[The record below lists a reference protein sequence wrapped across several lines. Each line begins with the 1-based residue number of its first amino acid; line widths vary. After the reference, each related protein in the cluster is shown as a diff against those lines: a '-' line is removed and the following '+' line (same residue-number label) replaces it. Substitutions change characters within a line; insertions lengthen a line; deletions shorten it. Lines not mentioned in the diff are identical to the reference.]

1 MNCPLAKEKAMDKFQ
16 EALKIEPQDIAEE
29 LKTFNDEFPESED
42 VGDTALVGTLDY
54 DDLAALY
61 DINQAVNSTL
71 ILDDILDI
79 VMTKSV
85 NLFNAERGFL
95 MLLDENNRLQFKTAH
110 NIKKEQFNSE
120 DMRIST
126 TIADT
131 VVKTG
136 KSVYTSDALND
147 QRFAQKASIIDLH
160 IRSAMV
166 VPLKIKTEIIGVLYL
181 DNSSQTNIFIK
192 QDLVLFEMFAAQA
205 ALAIHNARLY
215 SEVLEL
221 QKYQQNIIANIP
233 IGLLVVDTGANI
245 TAVNGSIQKIFDKI
259 GWHQFSNNLIGKKI
273 IDCVPDKY
281 RRTFIESLAADKNQP
296 VIIPR
301 FNIDCQDKEI
311 VLKLHF
317 CPFDNYHGDKSG
329 HIILFEDIT
338 EQVILEQY
346 LILSEKLIG
355 KGEMAAA
362 IGHELNNYL
371 TVISTN
377 AQLVAMNLDQG
388 KYDNLKGKVDVIVKN
403 VDHIKRFTDG
413 LMDFS
418 TLELKPVPYD
428 LSRLVEDLVFFVKPQ
443 PKFKH
448 VTFDIDVPSNLPQVH
463 IDVGQIHQ
471 VLLNLIINSADAFAE
486 SRDGKGHIR
495 VKAAVYEKGNMIA
508 LTVADNGPGIADEV
522 FGKLFEPHIT
532 TKKTGHGLGLSNCL
546 RIVNNHGGKI
556 KAFNLPEGGACFE
569 ILLPIAIVS
578 K

>member
-1 MNCPLAKEKAMDKFQ
+1 
-16 EALKIEPQDIAEE
+16 
-29 LKTFNDEFPESED
+29 
-42 VGDTALVGTLDY
+42 
-54 DDLAALY
+54 
-61 DINQAVNSTL
+61 VNSTL

-346 LILSEKLIG
+346 LILPR
-355 KGEMAAA
+355 
-362 IGHELNNYL
+362 N
-371 TVISTN
+371 
-377 AQLVAMNLDQG
+377 
-388 KYDNLKGKVDVIVKN
+388 
-403 VDHIKRFTDG
+403 
-413 LMDFS
+413 
-418 TLELKPVPYD
+418 
-428 LSRLVEDLVFFVKPQ
+428 
-443 PKFKH
+443 
-448 VTFDIDVPSNLPQVH
+448 
-463 IDVGQIHQ
+463 
-471 VLLNLIINSADAFAE
+471 
-486 SRDGKGHIR
+486 
-495 VKAAVYEKGNMIA
+495 
-508 LTVADNGPGIADEV
+508 
-522 FGKLFEPHIT
+522 
-532 TKKTGHGLGLSNCL
+532 
-546 RIVNNHGGKI
+546 
-556 KAFNLPEGGACFE
+556 
-569 ILLPIAIVS
+569 
-578 K
+578 

>member
-1 MNCPLAKEKAMDKFQ
+1 MDKF
-16 EALKIEPQDIAEE
+16 ETTFKIEPQDIAKE
-29 LKTFNDEFPESED
+29 LKTFNDDFSEPENM
-42 VGDTALVGTLDY
+42 GDTSLVGTLDY

-95 MLLDENNRLQFKTAH
+95 MLLDHDNRLQFKTAH
-110 NIKKEQFNSE
+110 NIKKEQLNSE

-126 TIADT
+126 TIANS

-136 KSVYTSDALND
+136 KSIYTSDALND
-147 QRFAQKASIIDLH
+147 QRFSEKASIIDLH

-166 VPLKIKTEIIGVLYL
+166 VPLKIKTETIGVLYL

-233 IGLLVVDTGANI
+233 TGLLVVDTASRI
-245 TAVNGSIQKIFDKI
+245 TAINDSIQKIFTKI
-259 GWHQFSNNLIGKKI
+259 GWNQSSDGLIGKKI
-273 IDCVPDKY
+273 IDCIPEKY
-281 RRTFIESLAADKNQP
+281 QRTFTESLSSDKNLP
-296 VIIPR
+296 VIISR
-301 FNIDCQDKEI
+301 FNIQRGDEEI

-317 CPFDNYHGDKSG
+317 CPCENYRGDKGG

-338 EQVILEQY
+338 EQVVLEQY

-377 AQLVAMNLDQG
+377 AQLVSMNLSQG
-388 KYDNLKGKVDVIVKN
+388 KVDNLKHKVDVIVKN
-403 VDHIKRFTDG
+403 VDQIKRFTDG

-418 TLELKPVPYD
+418 TLESKPVTYD
-428 LSRLVEDLVFFVKPQ
+428 LSRLVEALVFFVKPQ
-443 PKFKH
+443 PKFKR
-448 VTFDIDVPSNLPQVH
+448 VTFEIDVPANLPQVY

-471 VLLNLIINSADAFAE
+471 VLLNLFINSADVFAE
-486 SRDGKGHIR
+486 FKSCEGCIR
-495 VKAAVYEKGNMIA
+495 VKAAFSEEKKMIM
-508 LTVADNGPGIADEV
+508 LTVSDNGPGIAEDVLE
-522 FGKLFEPHIT
+522 KLFEPHIT

-556 KAFNLPEGGACFE
+556 KAGNLPDSGAYFE
-569 ILLPIAIVS
+569 IHLPIALAN